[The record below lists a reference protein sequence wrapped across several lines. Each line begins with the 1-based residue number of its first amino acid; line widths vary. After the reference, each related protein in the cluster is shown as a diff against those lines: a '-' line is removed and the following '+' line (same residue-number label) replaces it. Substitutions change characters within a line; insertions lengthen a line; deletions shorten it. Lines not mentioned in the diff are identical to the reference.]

1 MIYDLS
7 TLRGYDVLSVDGKIG
22 TLHDFYFSSND
33 WKIHYLLCDSGYQM
47 TDRKVIF
54 YTDAVIRIEIED
66 KEIFLNLEKEKI
78 LSSPFIRS
86 ENKIITKTNLTS
98 LHEHYGWNKYWE
110 EESYLEELKKRNK
123 KIKNAETKETSE
135 IELIDGLS
143 CTREIINQIVTAG
156 TNKIGLISNLLM
168 EASSW
173 ELAYILVDQER
184 KNSNLK
190 IIIKPSWIY
199 NFKNTE
205 KNVHL
210 DKEID
215 KVLKSPKV
223 ETSEDITEETDRQL
237 IKI

>member
-1 MIYDLS
+1 
-7 TLRGYDVLSVDGKIG
+7 
-22 TLHDFYFSSND
+22 
-33 WKIHYLLCDSGYQM
+33 
-47 TDRKVIF
+47 
-54 YTDAVIRIEIED
+54 
-66 KEIFLNLEKEKI
+66 
-78 LSSPFIRS
+78 
-86 ENKIITKTNLTS
+86 
-98 LHEHYGWNKYWE
+98 
-110 EESYLEELKKRNK
+110 
-123 KIKNAETKETSE
+123 
-135 IELIDGLS
+135 
-143 CTREIINQIVTAG
+143 
-156 TNKIGLISNLLM
+156 M

-237 IKI
+237 SKI